1 MPESTHDVGSQWAIY
16 ESSVQSYRSLSLSSQ
31 SLFLAVGSI
40 LLSSAMQVPF
50 YAVFLLAMV
59 STWYI
64 WFPAI
69 FARTAIVDYHKFEL
83 AQQFDEDGRRYTLSL
98 KNPGTEYLR
107 EKEYAK
113 TTNLALRRRVYA
125 ALTLSDN
132 VPFRTMRLTRMK
144 IDLFLPL
151 FLTAVWVIFA
161 IYVFFVT

>member
-1 MPESTHDVGSQWAIY
+1 
-16 ESSVQSYRSLSLSSQ
+16 
-31 SLFLAVGSI
+31 
-40 LLSSAMQVPF
+40 
-50 YAVFLLAMV
+50 MV